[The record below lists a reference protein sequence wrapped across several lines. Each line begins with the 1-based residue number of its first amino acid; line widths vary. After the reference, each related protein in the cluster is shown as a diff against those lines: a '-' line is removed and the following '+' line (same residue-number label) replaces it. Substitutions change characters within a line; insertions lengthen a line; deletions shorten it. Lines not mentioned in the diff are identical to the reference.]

1 MFYIAFITGLL
12 GSFHCIGMCGPIAL
26 IVPVNGR
33 NVLLSRMLYN
43 IGRSISYAFI
53 GGFIGFLGWG
63 IAIVGYQQGLSV
75 GVGVIL
81 LIIGMRSFFKGGT
94 TNFHIPGW
102 SKHIGGIKR
111 QLGNYLQF
119 KSFYGNLVLGML
131 NGFLPCGLVYV
142 ALAGA
147 LAQGSFV
154 LGALYMFLFGLGTIP
169 LMMVLLVSKQFL
181 SEKLRFKLTKVIPVF
196 TVFVACFII
205 LRGLNVGIPYVS
217 PKANQNHEIKNGAIH
232 CHK

>member
-26 IVPVNGR
+26 MVPMVGHH
-33 NVLLSRMLYN
+33 VILSRVLYN
-43 IGRSISYAFI
+43 IGRCISYACI

-63 IAIVGYQQGLSV
+63 VAIVGYQQGLSI

-81 LIIGMRSFFKGGT
+81 LIIGMKSFFKGGT
-94 TNFHIPGW
+94 TNFHFPGW
-102 SKHIGGIKR
+102 SKQIGGVKR

-142 ALAGA
+142 AMAGA
-147 LAQGSFV
+147 LAQGSLVF
-154 LGALYMFLFGLGTIP
+154 GALYMFLFGLGTIP

-205 LRGLNVGIPYVS
+205 LRGLNLGIPYVS